1 MDRVTPLVFR
11 NRGIMQRIMNST
23 TMLSLHRLILSILY
37 EYWWRVE
44 DTPSESQCTLLREI
58 EGEFILV
65 TGVDREPNIRKTIAL
80 YTKSNTCRR
89 EGRENAKERE
99 VEGCLSGVPRKW
111 HAPIGETLTV
121 YLSRLSFLIIY
132 VGAVSI
138 LFIFIIRLIDI
149 IHSELENYTSNS
161 ILLSII
167 IGFSIQFILLK
178 LLPS

>member
-1 MDRVTPLVFR
+1 M
-11 NRGIMQRIMNST
+11 
-23 TMLSLHRLILSILY
+23 
-37 EYWWRVE
+37 
-44 DTPSESQCTLLREI
+44 
-58 EGEFILV
+58 
-65 TGVDREPNIRKTIAL
+65 
-80 YTKSNTCRR
+80 
-89 EGRENAKERE
+89 
-99 VEGCLSGVPRKW
+99 SGVPRKW

-121 YLSRLSFLIIY
+121 YLSRLSYLIIY